1 MGTVLVVED
10 SSSSRE
16 IVMRILRREG
26 YVVQGAAS
34 AREALDS
41 VGQHCPD
48 LVLLDMMMPEMDG
61 MDLLQVLRSDPQTR
75 ELPVIFLSALSD
87 EERIRKAAEMGAQGY
102 LVKTRVSYEELIRQV
117 SRFVPHS

>member
-10 SSSSRE
+10 SSSARE

-87 EERIRKAAEMGAQGY
+87 EERIRKATELGAQGY
-102 LVKTRVSYEELIRQV
+102 LVKTRVSYEELLRQV

>member
-1 MGTVLVVED
+1 
-10 SSSSRE
+10 
-16 IVMRILRREG
+16 
-26 YVVQGAAS
+26 
-34 AREALDS
+34 
-41 VGQHCPD
+41 
-48 LVLLDMMMPEMDG
+48 MPEMDG